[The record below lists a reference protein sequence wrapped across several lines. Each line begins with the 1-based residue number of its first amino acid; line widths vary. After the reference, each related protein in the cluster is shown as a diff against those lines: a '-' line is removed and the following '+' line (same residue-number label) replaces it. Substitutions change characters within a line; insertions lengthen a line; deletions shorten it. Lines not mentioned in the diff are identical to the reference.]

1 MSDEKN
7 VPSPRQETAGRES
20 GLSEE
25 KLAMVRNQ
33 LERKETFE
41 KYKEFIDG
49 MVVGK
54 RKLITY
60 RRALRTYLENSVDHI
75 FDSWGEEYDYI
86 GKFGRGAWSE
96 DLIRKAFNKAEQNTI
111 VEIAKGFGAFHY

>member
-7 VPSPRQETAGRES
+7 EIFKEDEEKQKERD
-20 GLSEE
+20 EE

-41 KYKEFIDG
+41 KYKEFIDA

-60 RRALRTYLENSVDHI
+60 RRALRRYLENSVDHI

-86 GKFGRGAWSE
+86 GKFGRGVWSE
-96 DLIRKAFNKAEQNTI
+96 DLIRKAFNKAEQKTI
-111 VEIAKGFGAFHY
+111 VEIADGFGAFHY